1 MDNENAIIK
10 LLLVDDEEE
19 FRDAAKQALKRQK
32 FEVLEA
38 ESGERALEI
47 LATTRPDVIV
57 LDLKMGGM
65 DGISTLG
72 AIRKMDRDLP
82 VLILTGHGKYED
94 ALAGIQLGV
103 ADFVQKPVEL
113 KELGAR
119 IRKLVATGSRKPLRE
134 RTIGELMVPA
144 SLYQRIYSDQSVRQ
158 AVETLL
164 EIQMRPLADED
175 TDRGRR
181 TLLVFDRQ
189 QQFVGLIRAE
199 DIVRVI
205 IPTWLESPYSS
216 YFTGMFLAQAKVV
229 GSLRLGDMIR
239 SPTTID
245 IDAPLMEA
253 AHVLASKRLSHLPV
267 TKKGKLVGVLRP
279 EDLYQEITTPLP

>member
-1 MDNENAIIK
+1 
-10 LLLVDDEEE
+10 
-19 FRDAAKQALKRQK
+19 
-32 FEVLEA
+32 
-38 ESGERALEI
+38 
-47 LATTRPDVIV
+47 
-57 LDLKMGGM
+57 M

-205 IPTWLESPYSS
+205 IPAWLESPYSS